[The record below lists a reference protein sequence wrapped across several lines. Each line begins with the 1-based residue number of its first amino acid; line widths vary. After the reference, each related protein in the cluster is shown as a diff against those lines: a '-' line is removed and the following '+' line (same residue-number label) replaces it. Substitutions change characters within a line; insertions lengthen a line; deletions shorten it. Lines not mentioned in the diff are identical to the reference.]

1 MVIHGPAGETAVV
14 RSRDIERALLRAQQ
28 LCAAHGGRLTPIRRR
43 VLELILAADQPIG
56 AYALLAALQSERG
69 KIGPP
74 TVYRALDFLLLHK
87 LVHKIESVSA
97 FVACHDVEH
106 PHESQF
112 MICDDCGA
120 AEELQDEAIVR
131 SLRRLGEDRGFAIGR
146 QVIEARGLCPTC
158 RAAHR

>member
-1 MVIHGPAGETAVV
+1 MMIPGPSGETAVV
-14 RSRDIERALLRAQQ
+14 RSRDIDRALQRAQQ
-28 LCAAHGGRLTPIRRR
+28 LCAAHGGRVTPIRRR

-74 TVYRALDFLLLHK
+74 TVYRTLDFLLLHK
-87 LVHKIESVSA
+87 LVHKIESLSA
-97 FVACHDVEH
+97 FIACDDAEH

-120 AEELQDEAIVR
+120 AEEIQDEAIVR
-131 SLRRLGEDRGFAIGR
+131 SLRRLGEDRGFAVAR

-158 RAAHR
+158 RATHR

>member
-1 MVIHGPAGETAVV
+1 MMIPGPSGETAVV
-14 RSRDIERALLRAQQ
+14 RSRDIERAVLRAQQ
-28 LCAAHGGRLTPIRRR
+28 LCAAHGGRLTPMRRR

-97 FVACHDVEH
+97 FVACDDVEH

-120 AEELQDEAIVR
+120 AEEIQDEAIVR
-131 SLRRLGEDRGFAIGR
+131 SLRRLGEDRGFAVAR

-158 RAAHR
+158 RATHR